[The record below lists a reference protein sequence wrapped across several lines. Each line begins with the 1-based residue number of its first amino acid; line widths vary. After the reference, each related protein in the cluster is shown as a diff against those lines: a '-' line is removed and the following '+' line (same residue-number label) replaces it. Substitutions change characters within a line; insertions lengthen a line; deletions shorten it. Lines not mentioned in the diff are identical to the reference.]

1 MINRLKSFV
10 SNKKGQIGGLGE
22 GPIGILLTGGIGI
35 VVLGLIL
42 TYSAKIAQDVQD
54 DLTVP
59 VGNVSTNAHTIAGN
73 STAALGTIGENLS
86 TVALVLVGVAII
98 TLLIGGFG
106 FVLRR

>member
-1 MINRLKSFV
+1 MNINKLKM
-10 SNKKGQIGGLGE
+10 NKKGQIGGLGS

-42 TYSAKIAQDVQD
+42 TYSAKISQDVSD
-54 DLTVP
+54 DITP
-59 VGNVSTNAHTIAGN
+59 GTTAASVSANTTL
-73 STAALGTIGENLS
+73 ALGTIGENLS
-86 TVALVLVGVAII
+86 TVSLVLVGVAII